1 MEELLEILEDLKPD
15 TDFAGRTD
23 LITAGVLKSF
33 DVMMLITEIADT
45 FDVEIPVEKVVPE
58 NFESPERILALIDS
72 LR

>member
-1 MEELLEILEDLKPD
+1 MEELLEILEDIKPD

-23 LITAGVLKSF
+23 LVTGSVLKSF
-33 DVMMLITEIADT
+33 DVMMLVTELSDA

-58 NFESPERILALIDS
+58 NFESAERMLALIES